1 MTDDPVR
8 ISIVGAG
15 GNTREKHIPLLQEIP
30 GVEIRGVVNRSQ
42 SSSRRVAEQF
52 GIPVIYED
60 WREAVEDEES
70 DAVVIGTW
78 PYLHAPVAIAALEAG
93 KHVLC
98 EARMA
103 MNLAEARAMLDA
115 SRNNPDVV
123 AQLVPAPM
131 TFRVDATIAR
141 LLGQGYL
148 GEILAVELRGGGG
161 FIDKESPLTWRQ
173 NSDMSGLNTMQ
184 MGIYYETLMRWI
196 GHARSVTAMGRTFV
210 KMRKDADGVLRSVR
224 VPDHLDVIAEMECG
238 AQASM
243 RFSAVTGHAGPLEIF
258 LYGTEGTLRVC
269 DNKLFGG
276 RRQDVELA
284 EIALPQDEQAEW
296 RVEREFIGAIRGE
309 EDVRLTTF
317 ADGVKYMEF
326 TEAVAISLQNQ
337 QTVNLP
343 IM

>member
-1 MTDDPVR
+1 MIEDTVR

-15 GNTREKHIPLLQEIP
+15 SNTREKHIPLLQEIP
-30 GVEIRGVVNRSQ
+30 GVEIRGVVNRSHT
-42 SSSRRVAEQF
+42 SSKRVAEQF
-52 GIPVIYED
+52 GIPMVYED

-78 PYLHAPVAIAALEAG
+78 PYLHAPIAIAALEAG

-103 MNLAEARAMLDA
+103 MNLQEARAMLEA
-115 SRNNPDVV
+115 SRNNPDLI
-123 AQLVPAPM
+123 AQIVPAPM
-131 TFRVDATIAR
+131 TFKVDATIAR

-148 GEILAVELRGGGG
+148 GDILAVELRGGGG
-161 FIDKESPLTWRQ
+161 YMDKEAPLTWRH
-173 NSDMSGLNTMQ
+173 NAEYSGLNTMQ

-196 GHARSVTAMGRTFV
+196 GHARSVTAVGRTFV
-210 KMRKDADGVLRSVR
+210 TMRKDSEGVMRSIR
-224 VPDHLDVIAEMECG
+224 IPDHLDVIAAMECG

-243 RFSAVTGHAGPLEIF
+243 RFSAVTGHAGPLEIY
-258 LYGTEGTLRVC
+258 LYGSVGTLRVC
-269 DNKLFGG
+269 DNRLYGARKG
-276 RRQDVELA
+276 DAELQ
-284 EIALPQDEQAEW
+284 EIELPQDEQAGW

-317 ADGVKYMEF
+317 ADGVRYMEF